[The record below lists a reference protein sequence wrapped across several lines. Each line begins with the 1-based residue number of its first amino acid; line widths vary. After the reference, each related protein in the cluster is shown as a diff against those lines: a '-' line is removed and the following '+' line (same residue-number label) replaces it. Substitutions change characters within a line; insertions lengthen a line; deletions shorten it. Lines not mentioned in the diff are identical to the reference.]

1 VKWIENDNDRRCV
14 GYYRS
19 VASVGLAGGGKSTRW
34 GNPPNGTARCSIGGI
49 SATIYRMTHRI
60 VVDTN
65 IFVGA
70 CLGQGAAHHVVA
82 ACLRGQCQ
90 PLMGAALFAEYED
103 VLGRTDLFE
112 PCRLTP
118 VERDELLDIFLAT
131 CMWTRIY
138 FAWRPNLPDEADNHL
153 VELAV
158 AGGARFIVTRNLRDI
173 ARMELKF
180 PELRVV
186 SPEDFLK
193 EIAS

>member
-1 VKWIENDNDRRCV
+1 MK
-14 GYYRS
+14 
-19 VASVGLAGGGKSTRW
+19 A
-34 GNPPNGTARCSIGGI
+34 
-49 SATIYRMTHRI
+49 MMHR
-60 VVDTN
+60 VVIDTN
-65 IFVGA
+65 IFVDA
-70 CLGQGAAHHVVA
+70 CLGQGAARQVVS

-103 VLGRTDLFE
+103 VLGRDELFE
-112 PCRLTP
+112 PCRLNLA
-118 VERDELLDIFLAT
+118 ERNELLDIFLAA
-131 CMWTRIY
+131 CVWTRIY

-158 AGGARFIVTRNLRDI
+158 AGGARFVVTRNLRDV

-193 EIAS
+193 EMTS